1 MAQTENAL
9 RPLLAKVTDGIV
21 LSEAEAAKA
30 LRILMAGE
38 ATPGQIGAFL
48 MALRTRGETIE
59 EITGAARVLR
69 KKALI
74 VKAPKGAIDT
84 CGTGGDASG
93 TQNISTAVALVVA
106 GAGVPVAKHGNRA
119 LSSKSGSADVLEA
132 LGVKLEVDPK
142 RVERAL
148 LHAKIGFLFAP
159 RHHQAMRHVAGVRK
173 ELGIRT
179 IFNLL
184 GPLANPAGAKRQL
197 LGVYSPDWV
206 EPMARVLKKLGAT
219 RAWVV
224 HGKDGLDELTT
235 TTTSTVAA
243 LSKGRIRTFEVAPED
258 AGLARAKPAALKGG
272 DARANAKAI
281 EQLLEGKHGP
291 FRDIVLLNAA
301 AALVIAEKAKN
312 LKQGV
317 ALAADAIDTG
327 GARTRLRKLV
337 EITNAGKDR

>member
-9 RPLLAKVTDGIV
+9 RPLLAKVADGMA

-30 LRILMAGE
+30 FRILMAGE

-48 MALRTRGETIE
+48 MALRTRGETVE

-69 KKALI
+69 KQALSI
-74 VKAPKGAIDT
+74 KAPKGAIDT

-93 TQNISTAVALVVA
+93 TQNISTAAALVVA

-119 LSSKSGSADVLEA
+119 LSSKCGSADVLEA
-132 LGVKLEVDPK
+132 LGVKLEIDPK

-148 LHAKIGFLFAP
+148 QQAKIGFLFAP

-173 ELGIRT
+173 ELGTRT

-206 EPMARVLKKLGAT
+206 TPMARVLKKLGTT

-235 TTTSTVAA
+235 TTRTTVAA
-243 LSKGRIRTFEVAPED
+243 LSNGRIRTFEVAPED
-258 AGLARAKPAALKGG
+258 AGLVRARPADLKGG

-281 EQLLEGKHGP
+281 EKLLAGGHGP

-301 AALVIAEKAKN
+301 AALVIAEKARN

-317 ALAADAIDTG
+317 ALATEAIDTG
-327 GARTRLRKLV
+327 AAQLSLRKLV
-337 EITNAGKDR
+337 EITNAGEAR

>member
-9 RPLLAKVTDGIV
+9 RPLLAKVADGIA

-30 LRILMAGE
+30 FLILMAGE

-93 TQNISTAVALVVA
+93 TQNISTAAALVVA

-132 LGVKLEVDPK
+132 LGVKLEVDQK

-148 LHAKIGFLFAP
+148 LHAKIGFLFSP

-258 AGLARAKPAALKGG
+258 AGLARTKPAALKGG

-301 AALVIAEKAKN
+301 AALVIAEKARN